1 MEINS
6 QWKYQLPGGG
16 YAVNCWEYINGQ
28 WYHFGGDGYMR
39 TGWYFENQDGFWYYL
54 KSDGAMAT
62 GWLQVEGKWYY
73 FNNSSAEATGWG
85 LKDGVW
91 EFQAQENP
99 GRPTGAMYRSAVTPD
114 GYTVDEQ
121 GVWNE

>member
-1 MEINS
+1 
-6 QWKYQLPGGG
+6 
-16 YAVNCWEYINGQ
+16 
-28 WYHFGGDGYMR
+28 MR

-73 FNNSSAEATGWG
+73 FNTLSTAATGWS

-99 GRPTGAMYRSAVTPD
+99 ARPSGAMYRSAVTPD
-114 GYTVDEQ
+114 GYDVDEQ
-121 GVWNE
+121 GIWSE